1 MRFFTLLWIWL
12 TRYDQFVYGTVQCGS
27 ILDASLLPKTGTF
40 EASNFTSLRGV
51 ITFKMEG
58 IPVGVLEFLVETKK
72 NQTDGSEGDEYDVIL
87 RMEFNSDDIVL
98 SSSLGTDS
106 YGVLKLGLM
115 SNRAQDSL
123 LTFQLLGRF
132 ALFIFS

>member
-1 MRFFTLLWIWL
+1 M
-12 TRYDQFVYGTVQCGS
+12 YGTVQCGS
-27 ILDASLLPKTGTF
+27 ILDASLLPETGTF

-58 IPVGVLEFLVETKK
+58 IPVGVLEFLVKSEKD
-72 NQTDGSEGDEYDVIL
+72 QTDGSVGDEYNVIL
-87 RMEFNSDDIVL
+87 RMEFFSDNIVL
-98 SSSLGTDS
+98 SSSLGTDR

-115 SNRAQDSL
+115 SNRSPDSL

-132 ALFIFS
+132 AFFF